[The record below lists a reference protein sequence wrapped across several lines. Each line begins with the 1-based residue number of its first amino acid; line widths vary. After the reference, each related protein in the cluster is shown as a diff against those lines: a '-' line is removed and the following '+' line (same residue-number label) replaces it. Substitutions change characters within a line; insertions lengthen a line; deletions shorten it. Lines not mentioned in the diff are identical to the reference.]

1 MDLRFCDERFTR
13 TPELF
18 YALQLYQLG
27 YLASAREHLMDLTG
41 AAETAEVAGF
51 YIALIDR
58 ALAGPGGGGWT
69 LNLPDLPGLWELDW
83 LRALFGPASIA
94 EVVDRRTAP
103 PADRSIIVEHRLTEE
118 KQVYYR
124 RNFELGLRQVMVHLG
139 DEYYVDSCSA
149 YRWCERVYRNYWSP
163 ITDGLSHVTV
173 FPLGYKVGF
182 ARSEK
187 APRPVSQRPYLW
199 SFVGDPNKA
208 TRENMLDHLRRVDGG
223 FEHLIS
229 GWNSADSLSTADYRA
244 VLDQTVFS
252 PCPAGNGNLDTY
264 RVYESL
270 EAGCIPILERRA
282 GYDYFDRLLPGHPM
296 LVVLDWSQA
305 RDLIG
310 DLVANDGCE
319 ALRLKCQGWWSSYK
333 DQFIARVRADLGA
346 GAGLGSPAAGGLER

>member
-1 MDLRFCDERFTR
+1 MDLRFGDEAFTR
-13 TPELF
+13 APELF

-27 YLASAREHLMDLTG
+27 YLASAREHLMELTE
-41 AAETAEVAGF
+41 ADETREVAAF
-51 YIALIDR
+51 YIALIER
-58 ALAGPGGGGWT
+58 ALAGPGSGGWT

-83 LRALFGPASIA
+83 LRALFGPATVA

-103 PADRSIIVEHRLTEE
+103 PVDRSIIVEHRLTEE
-118 KQVYYR
+118 KEAYYR
-124 RNFELGLRQVMVHLG
+124 RNFDLGLRQVMVHLG
-139 DEYYVDSCSA
+139 DEYYVDSSSA

-163 ITDGLSHVTV
+163 IPAGLSHVTF
-173 FPLGYKVGF
+173 FPLGYKNGF
-182 ARSEK
+182 TQADK

-208 TRENMLDHLRRVDGG
+208 TREDMLDQLRTVAGG

-282 GYDYFDRLLPGHPM
+282 GYDYFERLLPGHPM
-296 LVVLDWSQA
+296 PVFSDWSEA
-305 RDLIG
+305 RDRIG
-310 DLVANDGCE
+310 GLAANGGCE
-319 ALRLKCQGWWSSYK
+319 ALRLACQGWWSSYK
-333 DQFIARVRADLGA
+333 DQFIARVRADLDMGA
-346 GAGLGSPAAGGLER
+346 DPGLSAGGRR